1 MEAAVTLRSV
11 SAFYDGKPALEQI
24 SLSFSRNRITAVLG
38 PSGCGKSTLLR
49 AVNRMLE
56 EEAMFAML
64 PVPLWVVLQK
74 LLLMAP
80 Q

>member
-24 SLSFSRNRITAVLG
+24 SLSFPRNRITAVLG

-56 EEAMFAML
+56 EEAGAA
-64 PVPLWVVLQK
+64 VQGQI
-74 LLLMAP
+74 LLGGNDV
-80 Q
+80 